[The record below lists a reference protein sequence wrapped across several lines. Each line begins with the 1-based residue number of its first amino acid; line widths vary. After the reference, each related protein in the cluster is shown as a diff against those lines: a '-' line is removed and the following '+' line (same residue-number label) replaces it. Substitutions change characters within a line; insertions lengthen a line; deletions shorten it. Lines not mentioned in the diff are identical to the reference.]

1 MSDMFDPTKSD
12 RTWNDIKESCGI
24 DDKNTIKT
32 LANRNYGFFFEYVLG
47 YEVSSPVTQ
56 QAIRFHQNPEDFKE
70 TSSDMGA
77 IKAAVV
83 APRGHSKT
91 VSWTIGPTLWRMWK
105 ETGKEILISSASSSQ
120 SKDILADIKRIIVR
134 NDALKHLEP
143 TPENIAELGEN
154 CDIKAKESNWAA
166 ESVTATSDVTVQ
178 TKTFGSSI
186 RSKHVDYVFLDDV
199 LQDENSGTRS
209 TEQEKDTFYNVIS
222 PIVENKGGV
231 LQIVGTP
238 MSHDDL
244 LMELIE
250 KDNFHITEYEAYNPE
265 TEEVLWPEKWSI
277 EGLKQ
282 KKAEIGPAR
291 FAREYMCDPMS
302 VEEQYFSVNECLD
315 PNLDASHY
323 KPHTALDKY
332 RDWDFYVGVYVALSD
347 KGDSDYN
354 VFTVIGEPRDREEKY
369 IVEIVRY
376 QSMSPEGIANTLED
390 LDNKYEFRKGLYEKN
405 AQGEG
410 LHHEMR
416 DRPGLRTRI
425 TGFDTTR
432 TSRPQILS
440 RLQAS
445 LYRQELKI
453 VDQEGLVS
461 EMAAFRKNSRG
472 KLEGKGHDD
481 TVMSLAIAYECI
493 EGGEPGEASIGV
505 VGLNDDMSENNQDIE
520 LGETGIV
527 GDGPVDSDS
536 ENEMNIDIV

>member
-1 MSDMFDPTKSD
+1 MADMFDPTKEE
-12 RTWNDIKESCGI
+12 RTWDDIKESCGI

-32 LANRNYGFFFEYVLG
+32 LANRNYGFFFEHVLG
-47 YEVSSPVTQ
+47 YKTSSPVTQ
-56 QAIRFHQNPEDFKE
+56 QAIKFHQNPENFKE
-70 TSSDMGA
+70 TSSDMDA

-91 VSWTIGPTLWRMWK
+91 VSWTIGPTLWRMWS

-134 NDALKHLEP
+134 NEALKHLEP
-143 TPENIAELGEN
+143 TPENIAELGEH

-250 KDNFHITEYEAYNPE
+250 KDNFHITEYEAYDPE

-277 EGLKQ
+277 DGLMQ
-282 KKAEIGPAR
+282 KKAEIGPSR
-291 FAREYMCDPMS
+291 FAREYQTDPMS
-302 VEEQYFSVNECLD
+302 VEEQYYSMAECLE

-323 KPHTALDKY
+323 KPNVSLDKY
-332 RDWDFYVGVYVALSD
+332 SDWDFVVGVDVALSD

-354 VFTVIGEPRDREEKY
+354 VFTVIGDPRNQDEKY
-369 IVEIVRY
+369 IVDIIRY
-376 QSMSPEGIANTLED
+376 QSMSPEGIANTLKE
-390 LDNKYEFRKGLYEKN
+390 LDDKYGFKEGLYEKN

-410 LHHEMR
+410 LWHEMQKR
-416 DRPGLRTRI
+416 DKLKNRI
-425 TGFDTTR
+425 EPFDTTR

-440 RLQAS
+440 SLQAA

-453 VDQEGLVS
+453 VDKEGLVS

-481 TVMSLAIAYECI
+481 TVMSLAIAYECL
-493 EGGEPGEASIGV
+493 EGGELGEASMGI
-505 VGLNDDMSENNQDIE
+505 VGLDNEFNEDRERISLED
-520 LGETGIV
+520 TGIV
-527 GDGPVDSDS
+527 TSDSDPDEDES
-536 ENEMNIDIV
+536 SMNIGIA